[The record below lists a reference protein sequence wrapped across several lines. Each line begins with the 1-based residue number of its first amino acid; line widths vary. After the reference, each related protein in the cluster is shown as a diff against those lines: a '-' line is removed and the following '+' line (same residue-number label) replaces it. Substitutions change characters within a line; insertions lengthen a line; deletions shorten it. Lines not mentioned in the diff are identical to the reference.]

1 MDYTKFLNSNS
12 KFKLS
17 IKSKII
23 NDSINTLKDIKKAE
37 YILLNYERLNYKI
50 ELDEYFAYF
59 LKEKNEFIESF
70 QKYIKLIHT
79 NEDMTKDKLTVFKEI
94 LSILKS
100 NLDNLIT
107 NFKLLKQ
114 NIYKKTKQQE
124 RFNEQKFIFF
134 SENYDINTN
143 NTNKI
148 TNKKLKNAK
157 RPNIELLSKEIEKME
172 EGTKN
177 KYKESNTVVEMLMDR
192 EKQNYEKTKRILY
205 DLSSLN
211 TSFQKKMFEQSE
223 MTKNILFNSLQSIDN
238 IEQGNKHLT
247 QAKQYQKG
255 RGLMIGII
263 FIILGLFLIL
273 YDR

>member
-143 NTNKI
+143 NNNKI

-157 RPNIELLSKEIEKME
+157 RPNIELLSKEMEKME

>member
-157 RPNIELLSKEIEKME
+157 RPNIELLSKEMEKVE